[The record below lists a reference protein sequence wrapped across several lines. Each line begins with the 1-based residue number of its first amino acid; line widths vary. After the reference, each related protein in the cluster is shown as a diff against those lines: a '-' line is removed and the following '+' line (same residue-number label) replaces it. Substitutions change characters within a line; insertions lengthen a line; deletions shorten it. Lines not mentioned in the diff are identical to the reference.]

1 MRVGVTGVHFSL
13 DTESG
18 SKDHVNSYYRG
29 ETRSLEYASTRVVN
43 SRYD

>member
-1 MRVGVTGVHFSL
+1 MGVTGVHFSL

-18 SKDHVNSYYRG
+18 SKDQNVSTVRG
-29 ETRSLEYASTRVVN
+29 ETRSLDNASTRVAN

>member
-1 MRVGVTGVHFSL
+1 MYKILNPIYNKTCITFIVI
-13 DTESG
+13 
-18 SKDHVNSYYRG
+18 SYYRG